1 MKNNTTLLAVAQV
14 RDLLAKLER
23 NLGLASMPKNELHL
37 LYAVR
42 LISDHSE
49 DDIVEASD
57 LRNHSILQDMSQ
69 PTFNRTLRSLVE
81 KNYLQF
87 ADNCKAKRYT
97 LGPQSKMFPTGQKH
111 WVDAPEEDG
120 PESPARDA

>member
-1 MKNNTTLLAVAQV
+1 MKIDTKLLAVAQV
-14 RDLLAKLER
+14 RDLLAQLER
-23 NLGLASMPKNELHL
+23 NLELAALPKNELHL

-42 LISDHSE
+42 LISDHS
-49 DDIVEASD
+49 DDDVVEAAD

-81 KNYLQF
+81 KDYLQL

-97 LGPQSKMFPTGQKH
+97 LGPRSRMHLVDPELR
-111 WVDAPEEDG
+111 VDASKTDG
-120 PESPARDA
+120 RGYPVP